1 MEGFFSPHQLSHET
15 QNNFIWMGNTFLYYN
30 QERWEAISATKLLT
44 HYIHVKS
51 KTIPVQIIPLLV
63 SEPFKINP
71 ESIKVKEL
79 VEYGLELEKLSS
91 DTIVLR
97 GIPDWMNGFPLKD
110 IVGSLLRG
118 ESLEKI
124 LIDPRE
130 WSQSTWEEM
139 MATSGIS
146 SLRDK
151 KISIDLRQLLEEKLK

>member
-1 MEGFFSPHQLSHET
+1 
-15 QNNFIWMGNTFLYYN
+15 
-30 QERWEAISATKLLT
+30 
-44 HYIHVKS
+44 
-51 KTIPVQIIPLLV
+51 
-63 SEPFKINP
+63 
-71 ESIKVKEL
+71 
-79 VEYGLELEKLSS
+79 
-91 DTIVLR
+91 
-97 GIPDWMNGFPLKD
+97 MNGFPLKD